1 MGTTK
6 QPADNEATIVMI
18 DPAKGF
24 IPGNVLTVSYKA
36 SVMLDQMPNDQRIA
50 LITKIEHAAKAA
62 LHG

>member
-1 MGTTK
+1 MKRKK

-36 SVMLDQMPNDQRIA
+36 NVMLDQMPNDERIA
-50 LITKIEHAAKAA
+50 LINKIQDVAKAA